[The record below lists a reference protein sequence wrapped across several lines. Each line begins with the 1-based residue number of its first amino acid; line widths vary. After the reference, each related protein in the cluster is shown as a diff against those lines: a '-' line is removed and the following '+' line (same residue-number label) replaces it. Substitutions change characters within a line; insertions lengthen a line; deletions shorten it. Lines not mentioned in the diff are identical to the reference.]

1 MKNKKAILACVIL
14 AFIFTTFTFSCK
26 KELENSFVVKISAD
40 ELLLSLSS
48 NSKDKNFREAF
59 KVANEMQRAS
69 NEDYITIFGRAF
81 SDADPNAS
89 LATIFSTVQL
99 RDRIS
104 YNSTNEEVLKV
115 LKHELEDA
123 INNSINIL
131 RVRIDRYKI
140 RSQNIQRIGN
150 SENILIELPAVE
162 NIDRVKHLIEA
173 RAKLGFWETYELSE
187 IYSYMEKV
195 NANLPDDEKIES
207 AIEIKVDEKDEQ
219 SRDVYKKYP
228 LFAFLYPAV
237 NSNGQLMQGP
247 VVGYAAIQDT
257 STVNYILNNKSVK
270 EILPQNLRFYWTYK
284 PIPQDKTKLQL
295 LAIKVTSRDGN
306 APLNGSVITDVT
318 QKRDQNDNIEI
329 NLSMNRDGAK
339 IWQRLTRN
347 NIGMS
352 IAIILDDYVYSF
364 PRVMSEIREG
374 QISITGQFTEDE
386 AQNLVNILRT
396 GPLPLSV
403 KIVEENFKSE

>member
-1 MKNKKAILACVIL
+1 MKNKKVILACVIL

-48 NSKDKNFREAF
+48 NSKDKNFREAL

-195 NANLPDDEKIES
+195 NANLLDDEEFKS
-207 AIEIKVDEKDEQ
+207 AIAMKVDEMDEE
-219 SRDVYKKYP
+219 SRDFVKRYP

-295 LAIKVTSRDGN
+295 LAIKVTTRKGD
-306 APLNGSVITDVT
+306 APLDGSVITDVT
-318 QKRDQNDNIEI
+318 QKIDQNDNIEI

-364 PRVMSEIREG
+364 PRVMSEIKEG

>member
-1 MKNKKAILACVIL
+1 MKNKKVILACVIL

-48 NSKDKNFREAF
+48 NSKDKNFREAL

-195 NANLPDDEKIES
+195 NANLLDDEEFKS
-207 AIEIKVDEKDEQ
+207 AIAMKVDEMDEE
-219 SRDVYKKYP
+219 SRDFVKRYP

-257 STVNYILNNKSVK
+257 STVNYILSNKRVK
-270 EILPQNLRFYWTYK
+270 EILPQDLRFYWTYK
-284 PIPQDKTKLQL
+284 PLPQDKTMLQL
-295 LAIKVTSRDGN
+295 LSIKVTSRDGN

-318 QKRDQNDNIEI
+318 QKRDQNDNIGI
-329 NLSMNRDGAK
+329 NMSMNNEGAK
-339 IWQRLTRN
+339 MWKRLTRH
-347 NIGMS
+347 NIGRS

>member
-1 MKNKKAILACVIL
+1 
-14 AFIFTTFTFSCK
+14 
-26 KELENSFVVKISAD
+26 
-40 ELLLSLSS
+40 
-48 NSKDKNFREAF
+48 
-59 KVANEMQRAS
+59 MQRAS
-69 NEDYITIFGRAF
+69 SENYITLFGRAF

-89 LATIFSTVQL
+89 LAAIFSTVQL

-104 YNSTNEEVLKV
+104 YNSTNEEVLSA
-115 LKHELEDA
+115 LKHELDDA
-123 INNSINIL
+123 IDKSINIL
-131 RVRIDRYKI
+131 RVRIDRYGI
-140 RSQNIQRIGN
+140 RHQNIQRIGN

-195 NANLPDDEKIES
+195 NANLLDDEEFKS
-207 AIEIKVDEKDEQ
+207 AIAMKVDEMDEE
-219 SRDVYKKYP
+219 SRDFVKRYP

-247 VVGYAAIQDT
+247 VVGYAAIRDT

-270 EILPQNLRFYWTYK
+270 EIFPQDLRFYWTYK
-284 PIPQDKTKLQL
+284 PLPQDKTMLQL
-295 LAIKVTSRDGN
+295 LSIKLTGRYGN
-306 APLNGSVITDVT
+306 APLDGSVITDVT
-318 QKRDQNDNIEI
+318 QKHDQNDNIEI
-329 NLSMNRDGAK
+329 NMSMNREGAK

-347 NIGMS
+347 NIGRS

-364 PRVMSEIREG
+364 SRVMSEIKEG